1 MGIAKL
7 GHVGI
12 HCNDLQATKAFYR
25 DILGLT
31 VTDED
36 AEAGMVFLSSQ
47 PELEHH
53 ELVLVGGRNVPPDAL
68 MVQQIS
74 FRCNDLADVL
84 EYFERFKARK
94 VVFDMVVTHGN
105 AIGIYFYDP
114 EGNRCEVY
122 WPTGLTAR
130 QPFLDAID
138 LEKSPDAILAR
149 VRELVDKYGA
159 TGYVDTSMLA
169 AQNIH

>member
-12 HCNDLQATKAFYR
+12 HCNDLEAVKAFYR
-25 DILGLT
+25 DVLGLT

-36 AEAGMVFLSSQ
+36 PDAGMAFLSSQ
-47 PELEHH
+47 PEHEHH
-53 ELVLVGGRNVPPDAL
+53 ELVLMRGRDVPQGAMML
-68 MVQQIS
+68 QQIS
-74 FRCNDLADVL
+74 FRCNALSDVL
-84 EYFERFKARK
+84 EFYARFKAHR
-94 VVFDMVVTHGN
+94 VTFDMVVTHGN
-105 AIGIYFYDP
+105 AVGVYFFDP

-130 QPFLDAID
+130 QPFLEALD
-138 LEKSPDAILAR
+138 LTQPPSVIMAHIEDLVAR
-149 VRELVDKYGA
+149 YGA
-159 TGYVDTSMLA
+159 TGYVDTSMLH

>member
-12 HCNDLQATKAFYR
+12 HCHDLEACEAFYR
-25 DILGLT
+25 DVLGLT

-36 AEAGMVFLSSQ
+36 HEAGMVFLSAQ
-47 PELEHH
+47 PAHEHH
-53 ELVLVGGRNVPPDAL
+53 ELILVRGRDVPNGAL
-68 MVQQIS
+68 MLQQIS
-74 FRCNDLADVL
+74 FRCNTLADVL
-84 EYFERFKARK
+84 QFYSRFKAHR
-94 VVFDMVVTHGN
+94 VPFDMVVTHGN
-105 AIGIYFYDP
+105 AVGIYFYDP

-130 QPFLDAID
+130 QPFLDALD
-138 LEKSPDAILAR
+138 LTQPADAIMAR
-149 VRELVDKYGA
+149 IQELVAKYGA

-169 AQNIH
+169 AQNIS

>member
-12 HCNDLQATKAFYR
+12 HCNDLEATEAFYR

-31 VTDED
+31 VTDKD
-36 AEAGMVFLSSQ
+36 LEAGMVFLSAQ
-47 PELEHH
+47 PDEEHH
-53 ELVLVGGRNVPPDAL
+53 ELVLMRGRDVPSGAMML
-68 MVQQIS
+68 QQIS
-74 FRCNDLADVL
+74 FRCNTLADVL
-84 EYFERFKARK
+84 EFYARFKAK
-94 VVFDMVVTHGN
+94 NVTFDMVVTHGN
-105 AIGIYFYDP
+105 AVGVYFYDP

-138 LEKSPDAILAR
+138 LTQPPAAIMER
-149 VRELVDKYGA
+149 IGELVAKYGA
-159 TGYVDTSMLA
+159 TGHVDTSMLA
-169 AQNIH
+169 AQNIV

>member
-12 HCNDLQATKAFYR
+12 HCNDLEATKTFYR
-25 DILGLT
+25 DVLGLT

-36 AEAGMVFLSSQ
+36 SEMGMVFLSSR
-47 PELEHH
+47 PADEHH
-53 ELVLVGGRNVPPDAL
+53 ELVLVRGRDVPPGAL

-74 FRCNDLADVL
+74 FRCNSLADVI
-84 EYFERFKARK
+84 EYYERFKAQN
-94 VVFDMVVTHGN
+94 VVLDMVVTHGN
-105 AIGIYFYDP
+105 AVGVYFYDP

-122 WPTGLTAR
+122 WPTGLVAR
-130 QPFLDAID
+130 QPFLDALD
-138 LEKSPDAILAR
+138 LTQPPGAILAR
-149 VRELVDKYGA
+149 IQELVEKYGA

>member
-12 HCNDLQATKAFYR
+12 HCNDLEATEAFYR
-25 DILGLT
+25 DVVGLT

-36 AEAGMVFLSSQ
+36 LQAGMVFLSAQ
-47 PELEHH
+47 PDQEHH
-53 ELVLVGGRNVPPDAL
+53 ELVLLRGRDVPFGAMML
-68 MVQQIS
+68 QQIS
-74 FRCNDLADVL
+74 FRCNTLADVL
-84 EYFERFKARK
+84 DFYARFKSNGVA
-94 VVFDMVVTHGN
+94 FDMVVTHGN
-105 AIGIYFYDP
+105 AVGIYFYDP

-138 LEKSPDAILAR
+138 LTQPPAAIMER
-149 VRELVDKYGA
+149 VGELVAKYGA

-169 AQNIH
+169 TQNIV

>member
-12 HCNDLQATKAFYR
+12 HCNDLETSKAFYR
-25 DILGLT
+25 DVLGLT

-36 AEAGMVFLSSQ
+36 ARAGMVFLSAQ
-47 PELEHH
+47 PEHEHH
-53 ELVLVGGRNVPPDAL
+53 ELVLMRGRDVPPGAMML
-68 MVQQIS
+68 QQIS
-74 FRCNDLADVL
+74 FRCNTLADVL
-84 EYFERFKARK
+84 EYYARFKAHR
-94 VVFDMVVTHGN
+94 VPFDMVVTHGN

-122 WPTGLTAR
+122 WPTGLAAR

-138 LEKSPDAILAR
+138 LTRPPAEIMAR
-149 VRELVDKYGA
+149 IEDLVEKYGA
-159 TGYVDTSMLA
+159 SGYVDRSMLA
-169 AQNIH
+169 TQNIN

>member
-12 HCNDLQATKAFYR
+12 HCNDIEATKAFYR
-25 DILGLT
+25 DVLGLT

-36 AEAGMVFLSSQ
+36 LNAGMIFLSSQ
-47 PELEHH
+47 PQLEHH
-53 ELVLVGGRNVPPDAL
+53 ELVLMRGRDVPAGAL
-68 MVQQIS
+68 MLQQIS
-74 FRCNDLADVL
+74 FRCSTLVDVL
-84 EYFERFKARK
+84 QYYSRFKAQG
-94 VVFDMVVTHGN
+94 VPFDMVVTHGN

-130 QPFLDAID
+130 QPFLDALD
-138 LEKSPDAILAR
+138 LTQPPSAIMAR
-149 VRELVDKYGA
+149 IEELVEKYGA

-169 AQNIH
+169 AQNVN

>member
-25 DILGLT
+25 DVLGLT

-47 PELEHH
+47 PEQEHH
-53 ELVLVGGRNVPPDAL
+53 ELVLVGGRDVPPGAL

-74 FRCNDLADVL
+74 FRCNTLADII
-84 EYFERFKARK
+84 EYFERFKARN

-105 AIGIYFYDP
+105 AVGIYFYDP
-114 EGNRCEVY
+114 DGNRCEVY
-122 WPTGLTAR
+122 WPTGLAAR
-130 QPFLDAID
+130 QPFIDAID
-138 LEKSPDAILAR
+138 LSLPTSAILAR
-149 VRELVDKYGA
+149 VHELVDKYGT

>member
-12 HCNDLQATKAFYR
+12 HCNDLEVTKVFYR

-36 AEAGMVFLSSQ
+36 PDAGMAFLSSQ
-47 PELEHH
+47 PDREHH
-53 ELVLVGGRNVPPDAL
+53 ELVLMRGRDVPPGAMML
-68 MVQQIS
+68 QQIS
-74 FRCNDLADVL
+74 FRCNTLADVL
-84 EYFERFKARK
+84 QYYARFKAHR
-94 VVFDMVVTHGN
+94 VQFDMVVTHGN
-105 AIGIYFYDP
+105 AIGIYFFDP

-122 WPTGLTAR
+122 WPTGLPAR
-130 QPFLDAID
+130 QPFLDALD
-138 LEKSPDAILAR
+138 LSQPPSAIMAR
-149 VRELVDKYGA
+149 IEDLVAKHGA
-159 TGYVDTSMLA
+159 TGFVDTSMLH

>member
-1 MGIAKL
+1 MSIAKL

-25 DILGLT
+25 DVVGLT

-36 AEAGMVFLSSQ
+36 ADVGMVFLSSQ

-53 ELVLVGGRNVPPDAL
+53 ELVLMRGRNAAPDTL
-68 MVQQIS
+68 MLQQIS
-74 FRCNDLADVL
+74 FRCNTLADVI
-84 EYFERFKARK
+84 EYYHRFKAEK
-94 VVFDMVVTHGN
+94 VTFDMVVTHGN
-105 AIGIYFYDP
+105 AVGIYFYDP

-122 WPTGLTAR
+122 WPTGLAAR
-130 QPFLDAID
+130 QPFLDVID
-138 LEKSPDAILAR
+138 LEQPSEAILAR
-149 VRELVDKYGA
+149 VRELVDKYGP
-159 TGYVDTSMLA
+159 TGHVDTSMLA

>member
-12 HCNDLQATKAFYR
+12 HCNDLEATKRFYR
-25 DILGLT
+25 DVLGLT

-36 AEAGMVFLSSQ
+36 SAAGMVFLSSQ
-47 PELEHH
+47 PAEEHH

-74 FRCNDLADVL
+74 FRCNALADVL
-84 EYFERFKARK
+84 EYYERFKTQS
-94 VVFDMVVTHGN
+94 VPFDMIVTHGN
-105 AIGIYFYDP
+105 AVGIYFYDP

-122 WPTGLTAR
+122 WPTGLAAR

-138 LEKSPDAILAR
+138 LEQPADVILAR
-149 VRELVDKYGA
+149 VRELVEKYGT

>member
-12 HCNDLQATKAFYR
+12 HCTDLDVEKAFYR
-25 DILGLT
+25 DVLGLT

-36 AEAGMVFLSSQ
+36 PNAGMVFLSAQ
-47 PELEHH
+47 PEHEHH
-53 ELVLVGGRNVPPDAL
+53 ELVLMRGRDVPRDGQML
-68 MVQQIS
+68 QQIS
-74 FRCNDLADVL
+74 FRCNTLGDVL
-84 EYFERFKARK
+84 EYFARFKAHR
-94 VVFDMVVTHGN
+94 VPFDMVVTHGN

-122 WPTGLTAR
+122 WPTGLAAR

-138 LEKSPDAILAR
+138 LTQPPEAILAR
-149 VRELVDKYGA
+149 VKDLVDKYGA

-169 AQNIH
+169 AQNIT

>member
-12 HCNDLQATKAFYR
+12 HCHDLETVKVFYR
-25 DILGLT
+25 DVLGLT

-36 AEAGMVFLSSQ
+36 AAAGMAFLSSQ
-47 PELEHH
+47 PEHEHH
-53 ELVLVGGRNVPPDAL
+53 ELVLMRGRDVPAGAMML
-68 MVQQIS
+68 QQIS
-74 FRCNDLADVL
+74 FRCNTLTDVL
-84 EYFERFKARK
+84 EFYARFKAHQ
-94 VVFDMVVTHGN
+94 VVFDQVVTHGN
-105 AIGIYFYDP
+105 AVGVYFFDP

-122 WPTGLTAR
+122 WPTGLLAR

-138 LEKSPDAILAR
+138 LTQPPDAILAR
-149 VRELVDKYGA
+149 VALLVEQYGT
-159 TGYVDTSMLA
+159 TGHTTRSLLH

>member
-12 HCNDLQATKAFYR
+12 HCNDLESLKAFYR
-25 DILGLT
+25 DVLGLT

-36 AEAGMVFLSSQ
+36 SEAGMVFLSSQ
-47 PELEHH
+47 PEHEHH
-53 ELVLVGGRNVPPDAL
+53 ELVLMRGRDVPLGAMML
-68 MVQQIS
+68 QQIS
-74 FRCNDLADVL
+74 FRCNTLGDVL
-84 EYFERFKARK
+84 EFYARFKARR
-94 VVFDMVVTHGN
+94 VPFDMVVTHGN
-105 AIGIYFYDP
+105 AVGVYFYDP

-138 LEKSPDAILAR
+138 LTQPPAAIMAR
-149 VRELVDKYGA
+149 IGDLVEKYGA
-159 TGYVDTSMLA
+159 TGYVDHSMLA
-169 AQNIH
+169 AQNIV

>member
-25 DILGLT
+25 DVLGLT

-36 AEAGMVFLSSQ
+36 AEVGMVFLSSQ
-47 PELEHH
+47 PDEEHH
-53 ELVLVGGRNVPPDAL
+53 ELILVGGRDAPPGAL
-68 MVQQIS
+68 MLQQIS
-74 FRCNDLADVL
+74 FRCNTLADVI
-84 EYFERFKARK
+84 EYYERFNAQN

-105 AIGIYFYDP
+105 AVGIYFYDP

-130 QPFLDAID
+130 QPFLDALD
-138 LEKSPDAILAR
+138 LTLPPEAIMAR
-149 VRELVDKYGA
+149 VRDLVEKYGT
-159 TGYVDTSMLA
+159 TGYLDTSMQAL
-169 AQNIH
+169 QNI